1 MADTFK
7 QYPFTLVG
15 LQSLLNN
22 FDTEVQ
28 KINDDPSITDKET
41 AINEL
46 RNQYVK
52 IIISNITKVGHQKEY
67 FGETTEE
74 TSEQTNEE
82 TSDQTT
88 EQTNDE
94 LPGTVTE

>member
-7 QYPFTLVG
+7 QYPFTVVG

-28 KINDDPSITDKET
+28 KINDDPSITDKEA
-41 AINEL
+41 AISEL
-46 RNQYVK
+46 RTKYVK
-52 IIISNITKVGHQKEY
+52 IIISNITKVCHQKEY
-67 FGETTEE
+67 FWE
-74 TSEQTNEE
+74 TSEQTTE
-82 TSDQTT
+82 QTT